1 MSHAAVRLGG
11 AVGLVSLLAF
21 APGVA
26 AQPAEPPN
34 FAAVVAAGD
43 LPPMADRLPDP
54 PAVFRCQRADCSI
67 GRYGGQLRLLMS
79 QPKDTRM
86 IVVYGYARLVGYT
99 EDWQLKPDLLR
110 DITVEGN
117 RIFTLHLR
125 RNHRWSD
132 GKPFTA
138 EDFRFYWEDV
148 ANQPQLSPGGPPA
161 FMLVNGRP
169 PRVEFPDALTV
180 RYAWDEPNPFFLAAL
195 AGARPEYIYL
205 PAHYLKTFHEK
216 YADKAGLAAA
226 VAAEKARNWAAL
238 FTQKSQMYRDDNPA
252 LPTLDPWR
260 VSTAPPASRFIFVRN
275 PYFHRIDEQGQQLP
289 YIDEVAMTIVSA
301 ALIPAKTASGDADLQ
316 ARGLTFENYTVLKQG
331 AKRNNFSVR
340 LWHSARGSELALFPN
355 LTTTDPMW
363 RALLRDARF
372 RRALSLGIN
381 RQEINQVIYYGLAE
395 PGNDTVL
402 PKSPLFRPAY
412 ADSFAAFDPATANR
426 LLDEIGL
433 TRRGGDGVR
442 LAPDGRRLQ
451 IVVETAGEDPS
462 QVDVL
467 QLIRDTWRSI
477 GIDLFIKA
485 EQRELM
491 RNRAF
496 AGTSV
501 MTVWTGLENA
511 LATATMSPHE
521 LAPSSQQQLSW
532 PKWGQYVESA
542 GRSGEPVD
550 LPEAQELAAL
560 NTAWAR
566 TARASEQQQIWQR
579 MLAIR
584 ADQAFSI
591 GTVRSVPQPV
601 VVSNR
606 LRNVPS
612 QGLYN
617 WEPGAYFGIY
627 HPDTFWMEADV
638 EPAAAEPEP
647 ATGE

>member
-1 MSHAAVRLGG
+1 
-11 AVGLVSLLAF
+11 
-21 APGVA
+21 
-26 AQPAEPPN
+26 
-34 FAAVVAAGD
+34 
-43 LPPMADRLPDP
+43 
-54 PAVFRCQRADCSI
+54 
-67 GRYGGQLRLLMS
+67 
-79 QPKDTRM
+79 
-86 IVVYGYARLVGYT
+86 
-99 EDWQLKPDLLR
+99 
-110 DITVEGN
+110 
-117 RIFTLHLR
+117 
-125 RNHRWSD
+125 
-132 GKPFTA
+132 
-138 EDFRFYWEDV
+138 
-148 ANQPQLSPGGPPA
+148 
-161 FMLVNGRP
+161 
-169 PRVEFPDALTV
+169 
-180 RYAWDEPNPFFLAAL
+180 
-195 AGARPEYIYL
+195 
-205 PAHYLKTFHEK
+205 
-216 YADKAGLAAA
+216 
-226 VAAEKARNWAAL
+226 L

-260 VSTAPPASRFIFVRN
+260 VSTAPPASRFVFVRN

-301 ALIPAKTASGDADLQ
+301 ALIPAKTASGDVDLQ
-316 ARGLTFENYTVLKQG
+316 ARGLAFENYTVLKQG
-331 AKRNNFSVR
+331 AKRNNFTVR
-340 LWHSARGSELALFPN
+340 LWRSARGSELALFPN

-381 RQEINQVIYYGLAE
+381 RQEINQVIYYGLAV

-402 PKSPLFRPAY
+402 PESPLFRPAY

-442 LAPDGRRLQ
+442 LGPDGRRLQ

-467 QLIRDTWRSI
+467 QLVRDTWRSI

-496 AGTSV
+496 AGTAV

-511 LATATMSPHE
+511 LATAAMSPQE

-542 GRSGEPVD
+542 GRSGEPAD
-550 LPEAQELAAL
+550 LPEAQELTAL

-566 TARASEQQQIWQR
+566 TALATEQQRIWQR

-606 LRNVPS
+606 LHNVPAE
-612 QGLYN
+612 GLYN

-627 HPDTFWMEADV
+627 HPDTFWMEADA
-638 EPAAAEPEP
+638 EPPAAEPQP

>member
-1 MSHAAVRLGG
+1 
-11 AVGLVSLLAF
+11 
-21 APGVA
+21 
-26 AQPAEPPN
+26 
-34 FAAVVAAGD
+34 
-43 LPPMADRLPDP
+43 
-54 PAVFRCQRADCSI
+54 
-67 GRYGGQLRLLMS
+67 
-79 QPKDTRM
+79 
-86 IVVYGYARLVGYT
+86 VVYGYARLVGYT
-99 EDWQLKPDLLR
+99 PDWRLEPDLLR
-110 DITVEGN
+110 DLQVEDN
-117 RIFTLHLR
+117 RRFTLHLR
-125 RNHRWSD
+125 KNHRWSD
-132 GKPFTA
+132 GSPFTA
-138 EDFRFYWEDV
+138 DDFRFYWEDV
-148 ANQPQLSPGGPPA
+148 VNHPQLSPGGAPG
-161 FMLVNGRP
+161 FLLVNGKL
-169 PRVEFPDALTV
+169 PRVTFPDALTV
-180 RYAWDEPNPFFLAAL
+180 RFEWDEPNPFFLPAL
-195 AGARPEYIYL
+195 AGARPEYIYM
-205 PAHYLKTFHEK
+205 PAHYLKMFHAK
-216 YADKAGLAAA
+216 YADKTRLDAA

-238 FTQKSQMYRDDNPA
+238 FTQQSQMYRDDNPA

-260 VSTAPPASRFIFVRN
+260 VANAPPASRFLFVRN
-275 PYFHRIDEQGQQLP
+275 PYFHRVDAQGQQLP

-316 ARGLTFENYTVLKQG
+316 ARGLAFENYTVLKQG

-340 LWHSARGSELALFPN
+340 LWRSARGSELALFPN
-355 LTTTDPMW
+355 LTVSDPMW
-363 RALLRDARF
+363 RDLLRDVRF

-381 RQEINQVIYYGLAE
+381 RQEINKVIYYGLAV

-402 PKSPLFRPAY
+402 PESPLFKRDY
-412 ADSFAAFDPATANR
+412 AESFATFDPAAANR

-433 TRRGGDGVR
+433 TGRSGDGMR
-442 LAPDGRRLQ
+442 LGPNGRRLQ

-550 LPEAQELAAL
+550 LPEAQELTAL
-560 NTAWAR
+560 NAAWAR
-566 TARASEQQQIWQR
+566 TAQAAEQQRIWQR

-584 ADQAFSI
+584 ADQVFSI

-606 LRNVPS
+606 LRTVPS
-612 QGLYN
+612 EGLYN

-627 HPDTFWMEADV
+627 HPDTFWF
-638 EPAAAEPEP
+638 EPQAEPVAAEPPP
-647 ATGE
+647 AAGE

>member
-1 MSHAAVRLGG
+1 MNQPLVRLGG
-11 AVGLVSLLAF
+11 IVGLVSLLAF

-43 LPPMADRLPDP
+43 LPPMAERIPNP
-54 PAVFRCQRADCSI
+54 PAVFRCQRTDCSI
-67 GRYGGQLRLLMS
+67 GRYGGQLRMLMS

-86 IVVYGYARLVGYT
+86 MVVYGYARLAGYT
-99 EDWQLKPDLLR
+99 DDWQLKPDLLR

-138 EDFRFYWEDV
+138 DDFRFYWEDV

-161 FMLVNGRP
+161 FLLVNGRP

-180 RYAWDEPNPFFLAAL
+180 RYAWDEPNPFFLPAL

-205 PAHYLKTFHEK
+205 PAHYLKAFHEK
-216 YADKAGLAAA
+216 YTDRAALAVA

-275 PYFHRIDEQGQQLP
+275 PYFHRIDERGQQLP

-316 ARGLTFENYTVLKQG
+316 ARGLAFENYTVLKQG

-340 LWHSARGSELALFPN
+340 LWRSARGSELALFPN

-381 RQEINQVIYYGLAE
+381 RQEINQVIYYGLAV

-402 PKSPLFRPAY
+402 PESPLFRPVY

-442 LAPDGRRLQ
+442 LGPYGRRLQ

-467 QLIRDTWRSI
+467 QLVRDTWRSI

-511 LATATMSPHE
+511 LATAAMSPQE

-550 LPEAQELAAL
+550 LPEAQELTAL

-566 TARASEQQQIWQR
+566 TALATEQQQIWQR

-606 LRNVPS
+606 LHNVPS

-627 HPDTFWMEADV
+627 HPDTFWMEADA